1 MLRFGATA
9 PAKKSGLSGRERLR
23 LWMLVITLGLMIAA
37 IRHLSRPETAE
48 NLDRLFLGQV
58 PAITEEP
65 IATEEIEEIDDP
77 LLKTTPRPDAL
88 TANVDTA
95 PLPTDDSHSDLPGV
109 RDNTYF
115 RPEEREAWF
124 DLFARLQTMD
134 ASQLAEAPLGEV
146 TYAQLLQ
153 QPDVYRGQLVTL
165 RGTVLREEVQQ
176 PAENTLGIASYH
188 RLWLRP
194 QGGGQWP
201 FVVYCLE
208 LPTGFPRGESLRAKA
223 TITGFFFKN
232 WSYSYDKGLGIAPV
246 VLARGIDWQPPVV
259 PAPRQT
265 VTPQN
270 LIWAATGAAL
280 FALVTVWWAVRKTVR
295 RPSRA
300 KRLPDTFLPP
310 TDLAAENRNGR
321 PA

>member
-1 MLRFGATA
+1 MLRYGSAA
-9 PAKKSGLSGRERLR
+9 PAKKPALSGRERLR
-23 LWMLVITLGLMIAA
+23 LWMLVIALGLVIATM
-37 IRHLSRPETAE
+37 RHLSEPETVE
-48 NLDRLFLGQV
+48 NLDRLLLGQV
-58 PAITEEP
+58 PAAP
-65 IATEEIEEIDDP
+65 GDAGKIDEP
-77 LLKTTPRPDAL
+77 LLKK
-88 TANVDTA
+88 TAEPHPEVRSVKADPA
-95 PLPTDDSHSDLPGV
+95 PIPSAERNGNLAGV

-124 DLFARLQTMD
+124 KLFARLQAMD

-176 PAENTLGIASYH
+176 PAKNTLGIARYH

-208 LPTGFPRGESLRAKA
+208 LPADFLRGDSLRADVKL
-223 TITGFFFKN
+223 TGFFFKN
-232 WSYSYDKGLGIAPV
+232 WSYSYDEGLGLAPV
-246 VLARGIDWQPPVV
+246 VLARSVDWQPPVA

-265 VTPQN
+265 ITPRN
-270 LIWAATGAAL
+270 FLWAATGAAL
-280 FALVTVWWAVRKTVR
+280 FALAAVWWAVRRTVS
-295 RPSRA
+295 RPRPA
-300 KRLPDTFLPP
+300 ERLPDTFLPP
-310 TDLAAENRNGR
+310 TDLAAKNRNGG